1 MNTTT
6 IVSAF
11 LSNVNTYRDVEKYI
25 ECGKRLLEID
35 NIYKVIFIEKTI
47 YDTYFL
53 ENSFKNI
60 KFVFMERSDI
70 YLYEQIDNITNFSV
84 QSTNP
89 HKDIID
95 YMFVQCNK
103 TEWVKQAIELNPF
116 NTDQFIWVDFG
127 IYHMINN
134 DNFNDS
140 IYKMT
145 QQNFQN
151 VRIATSWDFNAYYHN
166 NYYTQIMWYFAGSV
180 FGGDKNKLLLFADL
194 MKKNCLDIIDK
205 QKTLMWEVNIWY
217 FIYNTNKD
225 LFDTYHCIH
234 NNTIIDNY

>member
-1 MNTTT
+1 MNTT

-11 LSNVNTYRDVEKYI
+11 LSNVNSYRDVEKYI
-25 ECGKRLLEID
+25 EYGKRLLEID

-47 YDTYFL
+47 YDNYFL
-53 ENSFKNI
+53 EHSFKNI

-145 QQNFQN
+145 QQNYQN

-180 FGGDKNKLLLFADL
+180 FGGDKNKLLIFADL
-194 MKKNCLDIIDK
+194 MKKYCLDIIDK

-217 FIYNTNKD
+217 LIYNDNKD
-225 LFDTYHCIH
+225 LFDRYYGTH

>member
-1 MNTTT
+1 MNTT

-11 LSNVNTYRDVEKYI
+11 LSNVNSYRDVEKYI
-25 ECGKRLLEID
+25 EYGKRLLEID

-47 YDTYFL
+47 YDNYFL
-53 ENSFKNI
+53 EHSFKNI

-70 YLYEQIDNITNFSV
+70 YLYEQIDNITNFSI

-89 HKDIID
+89 HKDTID

-103 TEWVKQAIELNPF
+103 TEWIRHAIELNPF
-116 NTDQFIWVDFG
+116 KTDHFIWVDFG

-145 QQNFQN
+145 QQNYEN

-166 NYYTQIMWYFAGSV
+166 KYYTQVMWYFSGSV
-180 FGGDKNKLLLFADL
+180 FGGDKNKLLIFADL
-194 MKKNCLDIIDK
+194 MKKYCLDIIDK

-217 FIYNTNKD
+217 LIYNDNKD
-225 LFDTYHCIH
+225 LFDRYYGTH

>member
-1 MNTTT
+1 MNTT

-11 LSNVNTYRDVEKYI
+11 LSNVNSYRDVEKYI

-53 ENSFKNI
+53 ENSFENI

-70 YLYEQIDNITNFSV
+70 YLYEQIDNITKFSV
-84 QSTNP
+84 ESTNP
-89 HKDIID
+89 HKDTID

-103 TEWVKQAIELNPF
+103 TEWIRHAIELNPF
-116 NTDQFIWVDFG
+116 NTDHFIWVDFG

-145 QQNFQN
+145 QQNYQN

-166 NYYTQIMWYFAGSV
+166 NYYTQVMWYFSGSV

-194 MKKNCLDIIDK
+194 MKKYCLDIIDK

-217 FIYNTNKD
+217 LIYNDNKD
-225 LFDTYHCIH
+225 LFDRYYGTH